1 MKFDI
6 LVNKNNH
13 LDKSY
18 IPTDLVETDQ
28 NENNFHHFIDA
39 SKKPLIRLFVLKEFN
54 KMRRDAHKDNIDFII
69 DSGYRS
75 YEYQEK
81 IWNTSLKKF
90 GLDKTK
96 KQVALP
102 GTSEHQTGLAIDI
115 AYYQDGLYSDDV
127 KSSDKEVKWL
137 QNNSYKYGFIL
148 RYPKDKEKI
157 TGYNYEPWH
166 YRYVGKD
173 IASICYKNKLT
184 LEEYYIKK
192 HL

>member
-173 IASICYKNKLT
+173 IASICYKNNLT